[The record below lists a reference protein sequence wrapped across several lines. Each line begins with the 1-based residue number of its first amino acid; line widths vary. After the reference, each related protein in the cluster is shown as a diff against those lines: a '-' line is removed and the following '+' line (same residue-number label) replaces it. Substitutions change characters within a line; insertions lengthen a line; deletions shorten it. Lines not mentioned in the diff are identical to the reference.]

1 MQMIKWY
8 ARGSYDSV
16 SENLEEVNRVTEDLS
31 EKAKKILAEQLR
43 DKFYEVEFDVEVDE
57 KTGKILKVTAVNV

>member
-1 MQMIKWY
+1 MIKWY

>member
-1 MQMIKWY
+1 MIKWY
-8 ARGSYDSV
+8 AHGSYDSV

-31 EKAKKILAEQLR
+31 EKAKKTLAEQLR